1 MKVLVTGSN
10 GFIGKNL
17 CLHLSEG
24 GYEVFRFDTGNT
36 DDELRL
42 FIAESDFV
50 VHLAGINRPLAEKE
64 FIDGNVNFTKKFCDL
79 IRNEKPSL
87 PILFASSTQ
96 ATLDNAYGRSKKAAE
111 DLVLAHAEECGSK
124 AYVAR
129 FYNVYGKWC
138 RPNYNSVI
146 ATFCYNVA
154 NGLPLD
160 VNPSAPSID
169 FVYID
174 DLCGWVISV
183 IKRGISDSD
192 RILYPEPHF
201 TKTLPQIVELLEGF
215 RVSRNNH
222 MVPAIDDPFA
232 KRLYSTYL
240 SYLPE
245 SSFSYPLD
253 MHVDS
258 RGSFTEI
265 LKTIGN
271 GQISVNVAKPGITK
285 GNHYHHTKTEK
296 YLVVHGECEI
306 KFRRIDS
313 DKVIT
318 YHCSDKKLEVVDI
331 PPGYTHSIT
340 NVGED
345 DSVTLMWANELFD
358 PDHSDTYPCP
368 VERT

>member
-1 MKVLVTGSN
+1 MKILVTGSS

-17 CLHLSEG
+17 CLRLLEDD
-24 GYEVFRFDTGNT
+24 YKVFRFDVGNS
-36 DDELRL
+36 DDELKS

-50 VHLAGINRPLAEKE
+50 VHLAGINRPLTEDE
-64 FIDGNVNFTKKFCDL
+64 FIDGNVNFTKKLCDL
-79 IRNEKPSL
+79 IRDGKPSL

-96 ATLDNAYGRSKKAAE
+96 AALDNPYGRSKKAAE
-111 DLVLAHAEECGSK
+111 DLIFAHAKECGSK
-124 AYVAR
+124 AYITR
-129 FYNVYGKWC
+129 FYNVFGKWC

-160 VNPSAPSID
+160 VNPSAPAID
-169 FVYID
+169 FIYID
-174 DLCGWVISV
+174 DLCEWIIS
-183 IKRGISDSD
+183 IIQGGIGDLD

-201 TKTLPQIVELLEGF
+201 SKTLPKIVELLQGF
-215 RVSRNNH
+215 KESRSNH

-232 KRLYSTYL
+232 KRLYSMYL

-245 SSFSYPLD
+245 GDFSYPLD
-253 MHVDS
+253 MHVDN

-271 GQISVNVAKPGITK
+271 GQLSVNVAKPGITK

-306 KFRRIDS
+306 KFRKIGS
-313 DKVIT
+313 DEVVT
-318 YHCSDKKLEVVDI
+318 YRCSDKKIEVVDI

-358 PDHSDTYPCP
+358 PNHPDTYPCP
-368 VERT
+368 VEKA